1 MTYPVRSCRRKT
13 VVTTNCKKCPRGQTL
28 SRGHSS
34 EEVPV
39 MGMERRAESI
49 GVSSMTGKGGMNL
62 GAENKRESYL
72 QRDSAEREEYA
83 GARRSF
89 RRIWKERDSAEPEL
103 LERILDRDNL
113 NRAYKRVKAN
123 KGAPGV
129 DGMTIEEALPYP
141 SGTQRRTDRKDTKG
155 EIYPVSSP
163 TRRDPEAGRRSE
175 ETGHTDRHR
184 PNHPASHDAAAD
196 AHL

>member
-1 MTYPVRSCRRKT
+1 
-13 VVTTNCKKCPRGQTL
+13 
-28 SRGHSS
+28 
-34 EEVPV
+34 

-62 GAENKRESYL
+62 GAENKKRESCL
-72 QRDSAEREEYA
+72 QRDSAEREEVCRSGTIIPADMERTRQCRA
-83 GARRSF
+83 GAFGEDTGQRQS
-89 RRIWKERDSAEPEL
+89 EQSLQE
-103 LERILDRDNL
+103 
-113 NRAYKRVKAN
+113 RVKAN

-129 DGMTIEEALPYP
+129 DGMTIEEAFPYL
-141 SGTQRRTDRKDTKG
+141 REHKDELIGRILRG